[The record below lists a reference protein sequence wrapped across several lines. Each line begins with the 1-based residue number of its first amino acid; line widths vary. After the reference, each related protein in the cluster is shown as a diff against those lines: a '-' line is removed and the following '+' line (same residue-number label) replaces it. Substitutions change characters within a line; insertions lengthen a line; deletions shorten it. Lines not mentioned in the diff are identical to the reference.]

1 MQSAVLSK
9 SSLLLHRTVS
19 SIRSMRHAL
28 DPTVKVGF
36 VPTMGALHQG
46 QCEPYIVV

>member
-1 MQSAVLSK
+1 MHSAAVSK
-9 SSLLLHRTVS
+9 SSLVLHKSVA

-28 DPTVKVGF
+28 SHGVTVGF

-46 QCEPYIVV
+46 EQ